1 MQFINSIHNH
11 FMTRVSWNFRSCG
24 YGAYVTTMET
34 ATATATRTSTEKKRP
49 LLRKTTILAFSRR
62 SDSGGWREM
71 ESGGKKKEA
80 LSPYSH
86 PLSTYSHSL
95 FPPDPTPSL
104 LTPTVPLSC
113 FFASYPL
120 SERLKQANFS
130 TFRFRHCTTTK
141 WNFLTSNFK
150 FYGGR
155 RQKMKFFFFFPW
167 TWIRFLRIQLQ
178 KYSARFDKFLRSNV
192 FIAMNFET
200 AQIPFL
206 TLTF

>member
-11 FMTRVSWNFRSCG
+11 FMTRVSWNLRSCG

-34 ATATATRTSTEKKRP
+34 ATATVTATAMRTSTEKKRP
-49 LLRKTTILAFSRR
+49 LIKENNNSGLFQAFRRLRVAWNEERR
-62 SDSGGWREM
+62 G
-71 ESGGKKKEA
+71 KKEA
-80 LSPYSH
+80 LSPYFH
-86 PLSTYSHSL
+86 PLSTYSH
-95 FPPDPTPSL
+95 
-104 LTPTVPLSC
+104 PLSPHLYC
-113 FFASYPL
+113 TPLLSSSSFFFARNPL

-141 WNFLTSNFK
+141 WNFPTSIFK
-150 FYGGR
+150 FYGKR
-155 RQKMKFFFFFPW
+155 RHEMKFFLFFPW

-206 TLTF
+206 T

>member
-1 MQFINSIHNH
+1 M
-11 FMTRVSWNFRSCG
+11 
-24 YGAYVTTMET
+24 
-34 ATATATRTSTEKKRP
+34 K
-49 LLRKTTILAFSRR
+49 
-62 SDSGGWREM
+62 SGGERR
-71 ESGGKKKEA
+71 K
-80 LSPYSH
+80 
-86 PLSTYSHSL
+86 
-95 FPPDPTPSL
+95 PSL
-104 LTPTVPLSC
+104 LTSTSSLPTPTPSFLLTPPPLFLPPPPLSSPHPLSPHPYC
-113 FFASYPL
+113 TPLLSSSSFFFARNPL

-141 WNFLTSNFK
+141 WNFLTSIFK

-155 RQKMKFFFFFPW
+155 RHEMKFFLFFPW

-206 TLTF
+206 T